1 MTQKINTAKL
11 HDAIIF
17 AAKAHKGQVR
27 KGTDVD
33 YLTHPMEVLQILTQM
48 GADEGLLI
56 AGILHDVVE
65 DTDVTIDEIRE
76 RFGADAARLV
86 EHHSEDKSLSWR
98 QRKEQTVA
106 SLEYAD
112 KRTQMLVMADK
123 VSNQRSIYA
132 DLQVLGDELWDRFN
146 APKEEQSWYYSAV
159 QDALKEMQNY
169 EDTADIYWEMVST
182 YKDIFVTFW
191 TDEMHTRIY
200 QTADAGTYV
209 IYKDEPSWEEFDGPL
224 PEGLTPLTRKQSEQM
239 EADWLTAYILHIG
252 RRDLADGIYDIYE
265 ERGSE
270 NSRKLSV
277 FVSGAKIQFNCL
289 DTGIFIDENGQP
301 QGSRFYYALE
311 RKESSIFAKML
322 RTQYG
327 AGKPFGELLKDAF
340 GQHDGP
346 LKFKAFCEAFNLGY
360 TFCTDRR
367 PRPGAAKAVP
377 DDFAKAADK

>member
-1 MTQKINTAKL
+1 MTQKINTEKL

-27 KGTDVD
+27 KGTDID
-33 YLTHPMEVLQILTQM
+33 YITHPMEVMQILTQM
-48 GADEGLLI
+48 GADENLLI
-56 AGILHDVVE
+56 AGVLHDVVE

-76 RFGADAARLV
+76 SFGDDVARLV

-98 QRKEQTVA
+98 QRKEHAVA

-123 VSNQRSIYA
+123 VSNQRSIYF
-132 DLQVLGDELWDRFN
+132 DLQQQGEELWNRFN
-146 APKEEQSWYYSAV
+146 APKDQQSWYYSAA

-169 EDTADIYWEMVST
+169 DDTADIYWEMVST

-191 TDEMHTRIY
+191 SDESFSCIY
-200 QTADAGTYV
+200 QSADAGTYV
-209 IYKDEPSWEEFDGPL
+209 ICKDEPVWLEFDGEL
-224 PEGLTPLTRKQSEQM
+224 PENLIKITRQQSEQM
-239 EADWLTAYILHIG
+239 EAEWLTAYILHIG
-252 RRDLADGIYDIYE
+252 KKDLADGMYDIYE
-265 ERGSE
+265 EHGSD

-277 FVSGAKIQFNCL
+277 SVSGTKIQFNCF
-289 DTGIFIDENGQP
+289 DTSIYVDENGQP
-301 QGSRFYYALE
+301 QGSRFYYALD

-327 AGKPFGELLKDAF
+327 AGRTFGELLEDAF

-367 PRPGAAKAVP
+367 RR
-377 DDFAKAADK
+377 

>member
-1 MTQKINTAKL
+1 MTQNIDTAKL

-48 GADEGLLI
+48 RADGNLLI
-56 AGILHDVVE
+56 AGVLHDVAE

-76 RFGADAARLV
+76 KFGDDVAALV
-86 EHHSEDKSLSWR
+86 DHHTEDKSLSWR
-98 QRKEQTVA
+98 VRKEHAIA

-123 VSNQRSIYA
+123 VANQRSIYA
-132 DLQVLGDELWDRFN
+132 DLQKHGEALWDRFN
-146 APKEEQSWYYSAV
+146 APKAEQSWYYSAV

-169 EDTADIYWEMVST
+169 EDTAEIYWEMVST
-182 YKDIFVTFW
+182 YKDIFVSFYA
-191 TDEMHTRIY
+191 DRLYTRIY

-209 IYKDEPSWEEFDGPL
+209 IYKDEPAWVEYEDEL
-224 PEGLTPLTRKQSEQM
+224 PEGLILISRKQSETI
-239 EADWLTAYILHIG
+239 EAEWLTSYIMHIG
-252 RRDLADGIYDIYE
+252 KKDLADGIYDVYE
-265 ERGSE
+265 EHGSE
-270 NSRKLSV
+270 NSRKLSI
-277 FVSGAKIQFNCL
+277 FVSGGKIQFNCL
-289 DTGIFIDENGQP
+289 DTGIYTDENGQP

-327 AGKPFGELLKDAF
+327 AGKPFGELLRDAF

-346 LKFKAFCEAFNLGY
+346 LKFKAFCEAFSLGY

-367 PRPGAAKAVP
+367 RRSAK
-377 DDFAKAADK
+377 

>member
-48 GADEGLLI
+48 GADENLLI
-56 AGILHDVVE
+56 AGVLHDTVE
-65 DTDVTIDEIRE
+65 DTCVTVDEILD
-76 RFGADAARLV
+76 RFGGDVASLV
-86 EHHSEDKSLSWR
+86 EHHTEDKSLSWR
-98 QRKEQTVA
+98 ARKEYTVA

-132 DLQVLGDELWDRFN
+132 DLKEMGEELWSRFN
-146 APKEEQSWYYSAV
+146 APKSEQSWYYSAV

-169 EDTADIYWEMVST
+169 EDTADIYWEMVTT

-191 TDEMHTRIY
+191 ADEGFTRIY
-200 QTADAGTYV
+200 QSADAGTYV
-209 IYKDEPSWEEFDGPL
+209 IYKNEPTWIEYEEKL
-224 PEGLTPLTRKQSEQM
+224 PEGLMKITRQQSEQM
-239 EADWLTAYILHIG
+239 EAEWLTAYIMQIG
-252 RRDLADGIYDIYE
+252 KKDLADGIFDIYE
-265 ERGSE
+265 EHGTE

-289 DTGIFIDENGQP
+289 DTGIYIDENDNP

-327 AGKPFGELLKDAF
+327 AGKTFGELLRDAF

-367 PRPGAAKAVP
+367 KKPANIIEE
-377 DDFAKAADK
+377 